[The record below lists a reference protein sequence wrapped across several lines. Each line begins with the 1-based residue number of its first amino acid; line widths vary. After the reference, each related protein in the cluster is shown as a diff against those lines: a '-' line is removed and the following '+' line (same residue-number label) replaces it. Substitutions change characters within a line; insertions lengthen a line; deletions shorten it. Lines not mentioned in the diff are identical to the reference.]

1 MTSATM
7 ELHVSFAGALQTGL
21 DQCAVPV
28 SLENDRATPTDTSP
42 IFILGVEEQVGGGG
56 EVKTKERPKLRRGRK
71 T

>member
-7 ELHVSFAGALQTGL
+7 ELHVSFAGVLQTGL

-28 SLENDRATPTDTSP
+28 SLENDRATPTPPSP
-42 IFILGVEEQVGGGG
+42 ILGVEEHAGGGG